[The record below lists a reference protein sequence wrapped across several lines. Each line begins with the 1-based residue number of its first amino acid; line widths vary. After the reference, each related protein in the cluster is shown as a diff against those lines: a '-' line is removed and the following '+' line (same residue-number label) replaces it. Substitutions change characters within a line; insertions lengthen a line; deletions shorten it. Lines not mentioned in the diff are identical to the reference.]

1 MRKVNAYF
9 LLVIVTMF
17 TFSQFAIVINFLAN
31 QEFIAQNLCENIE
44 KPELECHGKCYL
56 TKKLKEDEKQKGND
70 KIVQTEVI
78 LFVDHKS
85 IEIVS
90 EQFFITQQEKSYFK
104 LLEKKVNGFSSD
116 IFHPPILT
124 V

>member
-1 MRKVNAYF
+1 V
-9 LLVIVTMF
+9 F

-70 KIVQTEVI
+70 KIVQSEVI
-78 LFVDHKS
+78 LYVDSKS
-85 IEIVS
+85 VEIVS
-90 EQFFITQQEKSYFK
+90 EQFFITEKEKLYFN

-116 IFHPPILT
+116 IFHPPILN

>member
-1 MRKVNAYF
+1 MERLKAYF
-9 LLVIVTMF
+9 LLVIVTVF

-70 KIVQTEVI
+70 TIVQGEVI
-78 LFVDHKS
+78 LFVDSKS

-90 EQFFITQQEKSYFK
+90 EHFFITEREKSYFN
-104 LLEKKVNGFSSD
+104 LLEKRVIGFSSD
-116 IFHPPILT
+116 IFHPPILA